1 MYKIFLLNVDKVNP
15 LGTSCPK
22 NNLYITFFNIARYDK
37 LVAEGHDARLFR
49 FSKPDDET
57 INGGHS
63 DPKNKEYWQVGCM
76 GITG

>member
-1 MYKIFLLNVDKVNP
+1 MVLP
-15 LGTSCPK
+15 APK
-22 NNLYITFFNIARYDK
+22 TIYIHITFFNIARYDK

>member
-1 MYKIFLLNVDKVNP
+1 M
-15 LGTSCPK
+15 
-22 NNLYITFFNIARYDK
+22 
-37 LVAEGHDARLFR
+37 AEGHDARLFR
-49 FSKPDDET
+49 FSKPADET